1 MNEHQSKSIFMTIS
15 TEQLLNLSGIRVLS
29 VSYDEGK
36 MECEIESTQGY
47 AVCHRCGGKARQFHE
62 HEKELVLRHLPLCG
76 RAVILRLRPK
86 RYRCPHCEGGVTT
99 TERPD
104 WYDAKSG
111 CTKVFAEFLLLEL
124 VNSTVPDVGRKHRV
138 TYDVVRGV
146 LQRSVRSE
154 VDWNTIKTLRLL
166 GLDEISLL
174 KGHGD
179 FVTIVSAQDQQ
190 GKPLILAV
198 LKGREKKTV
207 VEFLHTIPVH
217 LKKTIQE
224 VCSDLYEGFLSAVA
238 EVLPDARLVADRFHV
253 TKLYRAAVDALRQ
266 VEMKELKSLLKK
278 DEFACLKGVLWALRK
293 NSANLSP
300 EEKETLD
307 VLFACSPQLRQAY
320 RLREQLTRLFDNEK
334 QTKES
339 GRQALRRWMTAVK
352 NSGLTCFD
360 KFLATLDARMDI
372 ITNYFTNRTTSG
384 WVEGLNNKIKVLK
397 RRCYGLKNLPNLF
410 RRIWLDL
417 HGYETFAS

>member
-1 MNEHQSKSIFMTIS
+1 MTIP
-15 TEQLLNLSGIRVLS
+15 TEQLLNLAGIRVLS
-29 VSYDEGK
+29 VSYDADQI
-36 MECEIESTQGY
+36 ECELESTQGY
-47 AVCHRCGGKARQFHE
+47 ALCHKCGGKATQFHE
-62 HEKELVLRHLPLCG
+62 HEKPLSLRHLPLCG

-86 RYRCPHCEGGVTT
+86 RYRCTHCDGGVTT
-99 TERPD
+99 TERQD

-111 CTKVFAEFLLLEL
+111 CTQACAEFLLLEL
-124 VNSTVPDVGRKHRV
+124 VNSTVQDVACKHGV

-146 LQRSVRSE
+146 LQRYVRGE
-154 VDWNTIKTLRLL
+154 VDWDAIKTLRIL

-190 GKPLILAV
+190 GQPLVLAV

-207 VEFLHTIPVH
+207 VEFLKTIPAR
-217 LKKTIQE
+217 LQKTVQE
-224 VCSDLYEGFLSAVA
+224 VCSDLYEGFLGAVE
-238 EVLPDARLVADRFHV
+238 EVLPNAQLVADRFHV
-253 TKLYRAAVDALRQ
+253 TKLYRAAVDTLRK

-278 DEFACLKGVLWALRK
+278 EEFAHLKGVLWALRK
-293 NSANLSP
+293 NSENLEP

-307 VLFACSPQLRQAY
+307 LLFECSPELRQAY
-320 RLREQLTRLFDNEK
+320 RLREKLTRLFDNEK

-352 NSGLTCFD
+352 NSGLECFD
-360 KFLATLDARMDI
+360 KFLATLEHRMDI
-372 ITNYFTNRTTSG
+372 ITNYFTNRTSSG

-397 RRCYGLKNLPNLF
+397 RRCYGLRNLPNLF

-417 HGYETFAS
+417 HGYAAFAH

>member
-1 MNEHQSKSIFMTIS
+1 MTIP
-15 TEQLLNLSGIRVLS
+15 TEQLLNLPGIRVVS
-29 VSYDEGK
+29 VSYDEDQI
-36 MECEIESTQGY
+36 ECEIESTQGY
-47 AVCHRCGGKARQFHE
+47 ALCHKCGRQATQFHE
-62 HEKELVLRHLPLCG
+62 HEKPLGLRHLPLCG

-86 RYRCPHCEGGVTT
+86 RYRCTHCDGGVTT
-99 TERPD
+99 TERQA

-111 CTKVFAEFLLLEL
+111 CTKAFAEFLLLEL
-124 VNSTVPDVGRKHRV
+124 VNSTVQDVACKHGV

-146 LQRSVRSE
+146 LQRYVRSE
-154 VDWNTIKTLRLL
+154 VDWHTIKTLRIL

-190 GKPLILAV
+190 GKPLVLAV

-207 VEFLHTIPVH
+207 VEFLKTIPAR
-217 LKKTIQE
+217 LKKTVRE
-224 VCSDLYEGFLSAVA
+224 VCSDLYEGFLGAVE
-238 EVLPDARLVADRFHV
+238 EVLPNAQLVADRFHV
-253 TKLYRAAVDALRQ
+253 TKLYRAAVDQLRK

-278 DEFACLKGVLWALRK
+278 EEFAYLKGVLWALRK
-293 NSANLSP
+293 KSEDLEP

-307 VLFACSPQLRQAY
+307 LLFQCSPELRHAY
-320 RLREQLTRLFDNEK
+320 RLREKLTRLFDNEK
-334 QTKES
+334 HTKES
-339 GRQALRRWMTAVK
+339 GRQALRRWMTEVK
-352 NSGLTCFD
+352 NSGLDCFD
-360 KFLATLDARMDI
+360 KFLATLEHRMDI
-372 ITNYFTNRTTSG
+372 ITNYFTHRTTSG

-417 HGYETFAS
+417 NGYDAFAH

>member
-1 MNEHQSKSIFMTIS
+1 MTIP
-15 TEQLLNLSGIRVLS
+15 TEQLLNLPGIRVLS
-29 VSYDEGK
+29 VSYDEDHLD
-36 MECEIESTQGY
+36 CEIESTQGY
-47 AVCHRCGGKARQFHE
+47 ALCHKCGRQATQFHE
-62 HEKELVLRHLPLCG
+62 HEKTLVLRHLPLCG

-99 TERPD
+99 TERQD

-111 CTKVFAEFLLLEL
+111 CTTAFAEFLLREL
-124 VNSTVPDVGRKHRV
+124 VNSTLQDVARKHGV

-146 LQRSVRSE
+146 LQRYVRGA
-154 VDWNTIKTLRLL
+154 VDWETIQTLRIL

-179 FVTIVSAQDQQ
+179 FVTIVSAQDQH
-190 GKPLILAV
+190 GKPLVLAA

-207 VEFLHTIPVH
+207 VEFLKTIPAR
-217 LKKTIQE
+217 LKKTLQE
-224 VCSDLYEGFLSAVA
+224 VCSDLYEGFLGAVE
-238 EVLPDARLVADRFHV
+238 EVLPDAQLVADRFHV
-253 TKLYRAAVDALRQ
+253 TKLYRAAVDELRK

-278 DEFACLKGVLWALRK
+278 EEFAYLKGVLWALRK
-293 NSANLSP
+293 KSEDLEPA
-300 EEKETLD
+300 EKETLD
-307 VLFACSPQLRQAY
+307 LLFECSPELRQAY
-320 RLREQLTRLFDNEK
+320 RLREKLTRLFDNEK
-334 QTKES
+334 HTKES
-339 GRQALRRWMTAVK
+339 GRQALRRWMTAVR

-360 KFLATLDARMDI
+360 KFLATLEKRLDI
-372 ITNYFTNRTTSG
+372 ITNYFTHRTTSG

-417 HGYETFAS
+417 HGYEAFAH